1 MGLVLYHPPNPLIAS
16 NNVRRIRRCLSREE
30 RQKQED
36 VQLRRR
42 SKAEDEKGTEAQE
55 ANYARPKEKIKKTQ
69 AVGPGLG
76 FRSSE
81 GGNRTPDLRVM
92 NPAL

>member
-55 ANYARPKEKIKKTQ
+55 AYYARPKEKIKK
-69 AVGPGLG
+69 PRLFGLG
-76 FRSSE
+76 WGSGVAK
-81 GGNRTPDLRVM
+81 GGIEPPTSGL
-92 NPAL
+92 